1 MSLLWL
7 LRPYLTVFTSL
18 PPAPLALCTF
28 QSSLVFLF
36 LVCVD
41 AFSWETC
48 TSCFISLESS
58 YQMLSDLFLSFVN
71 LVSNITLLV
80 RFSLTILYKIAS
92 SDGLSSYPDIIFLIS
107 PITSWYIH
115 ACTSLLTALSQG
127 LSLLGSLFHPLQP
140 GQWHSGA
147 LSKYLLT

>member
-1 MSLLWL
+1 MSLLWPL
-7 LRPYLTVFTSL
+7 TPYLTVFTSL
-18 PPAPLALCTF
+18 PPAPLSLCTF

-41 AFSWETC
+41 AFTREPCTC
-48 TSCFISLESS
+48 CFISLECS
-58 YQMLSDLFLSFVN
+58 YYILSDLFLSFVN

-80 RFSLTILYKIAS
+80 RFYLTILYKTAS

-107 PITSWYIH
+107 PITSWCIH

-127 LSLLGSLFHPLQP
+127 LSLLGSLFHPCSQ
-140 GQWHSGA
+140 GSEGA